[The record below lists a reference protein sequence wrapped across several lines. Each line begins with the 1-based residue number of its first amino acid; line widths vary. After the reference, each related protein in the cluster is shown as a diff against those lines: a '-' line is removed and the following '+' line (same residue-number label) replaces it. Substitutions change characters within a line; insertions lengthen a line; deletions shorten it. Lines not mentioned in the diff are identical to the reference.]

1 MTHTNYIIHHDE
13 NLEFINN
20 KIREIK
26 VAMFRAEASS
36 LQCPPNNIITTLKT
50 DDHGHIWF
58 LTSCNKVYAKNI
70 DKCFYASL
78 DYYQKGTDCR
88 LRISG
93 SASIVEDNVETPI
106 RVSKNDKA
114 QGIFLIKLKIMNA
127 EYYEN
132 KYVSAASLKEQVK
145 NFFHKMFYAPDNRQY
160 DFSKTI

>member
-20 KIREIK
+20 KIWEIK

-36 LQCPPNNIITTLKT
+36 LQCPPNNIIKTLKT

-78 DYYQKGTDCR
+78 DYYQKGTECR

-93 SASIVEDNVETPI
+93 SASLVEDNVETPVWI
-106 RVSKNDKA
+106 SKKDKA
-114 QGIFLIKLKIMNA
+114 QGVFLIKLKIMNA

-132 KYVSAASLKEQVK
+132 KHVSAASLKGQVK
-145 NFFHKMFYAPDNRQY
+145 NFFHKMFSAPDYRQY